1 MTTRGEGLCCLR
13 SVTRAG
19 LGGVL
24 DPGLRGSGGPGS
36 SRVAGVLLG
45 PAEVMMVM
53 VLLLTVVMQGIAKA
67 NTYCPYVN
75 DGSNTTVY

>member
-1 MTTRGEGLCCLR
+1 MTTGGEGLCCLR

-36 SRVAGVLLG
+36 SRVVGVLLG

-53 VLLLTVVMQGIAKA
+53 LVML
-67 NTYCPYVN
+67 VML
-75 DGSNTTVY
+75 